1 MKKSKFVGMQD
12 DLWECVRCAVATVQ
26 GTRCKRK
33 RTENGKMAKAK
44 SPGSRQYEYD
54 WRRPTS
60 DGKAFKY
67 ITLNAQQ
74 TARVRNGL
82 ATVEEY
88 AQKKEAKRSFRH
100 LERIDYSFCD

>member
-1 MKKSKFVGMQD
+1 LKCDATGKK
-12 DLWECVRCAVATVQ
+12 
-26 GTRCKRK
+26 
-33 RTENGKMAKAK
+33 AKTK

-54 WRRPTS
+54 WRRLTS
-60 DGKAFKY
+60 DGKAYKY

-74 TARVRNGL
+74 AARVLNGL

-88 AQKKEAKRSFRH
+88 AKKKSAKRSLKH